1 MTSIENAIWRA
12 PTTVLVCS
20 RIIHAEGVPSKE
32 MNKFRLR
39 SFVTG
44 HFHADLA
51 RAKFICQFS
60 FNRSLLASKRR
71 SFPVSAEGQL
81 RPERH
86 FSNRIVVCQ
95 SPQPG

>member
-20 RIIHAEGVPSKE
+20 SIIHAEGVPSKE

-51 RAKFICQFS
+51 RAKFIPKLSDS
-60 FNRSLLASKRR
+60 FDRIDVCAVEDENAS
-71 SFPVSAEGQL
+71 SFE
-81 RPERH
+81 
-86 FSNRIVVCQ
+86 
-95 SPQPG
+95 